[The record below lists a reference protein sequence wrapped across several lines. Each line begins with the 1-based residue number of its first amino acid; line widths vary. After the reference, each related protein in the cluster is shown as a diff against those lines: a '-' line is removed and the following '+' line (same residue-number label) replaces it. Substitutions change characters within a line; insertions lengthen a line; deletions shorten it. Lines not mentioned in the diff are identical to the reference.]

1 MEISRRDFL
10 VVRDGGCRRKCGR
23 RCRRRCSAAGPACPG
38 SRGPVAPW
46 VQPGGPSAEVRA
58 RLSPTVTCWTRAR
71 SCGASVTSE
80 SNTGRSRPSRPASPP
95 TARCSGSMPA
105 ESSSPPVSS
114 TSTPTSVLIS
124 ASGCRPTSSS
134 RSPARPPRSPTTAP
148 AMTRSERVQSS
159 ERALFREFM
168 ASLRGERDSQTGR
181 KNRIG
186 DKRDAVRLEAG
197 CDDPNDM
204 SARCEREG
212 MSHQLRR

>member
-23 RCRRRCSAAGPACPG
+23 RCRRRCSAAGPAYPG
-38 SRGPVAPW
+38 SR
-46 VQPGGPSAEVRA
+46 
-58 RLSPTVTCWTRAR
+58 TCWTRAR

-212 MSHQLRR
+212 VSHQLRR